1 MIDDIDTLHVLV
13 THTQRYTRHKHTPHR
28 GFQEQTKVIY
38 KETSNMTNHFTIHVS
53 LYKTVALGPK
63 ATGSIVARW
72 APNIRSIASARF
84 EPAVF

>member
-1 MIDDIDTLHVLV
+1 MISIHYMSLQHIHRGIHVINIRLID
-13 THTQRYTRHKHTPHR
+13 R